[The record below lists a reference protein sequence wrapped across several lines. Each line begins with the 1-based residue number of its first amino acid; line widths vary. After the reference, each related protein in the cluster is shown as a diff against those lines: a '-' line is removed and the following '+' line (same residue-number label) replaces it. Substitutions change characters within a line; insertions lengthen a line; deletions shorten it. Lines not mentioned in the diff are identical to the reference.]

1 MHIVIN
7 SLRKYDV
14 ERQDFMKRPCDSLA
28 GYKHHLT
35 KNYLIYLKHDVMD
48 MCRREQLH
56 QVDLLSP
63 AEKKVTDRE

>member
-1 MHIVIN
+1 
-7 SLRKYDV
+7 
-14 ERQDFMKRPCDSLA
+14 MKRPCDSLA